1 MLLRRN
7 APGDRERAIALLQQA
22 HDFAKESGM
31 GKVER
36 DSRRLL
42 ANIPV

>member
-7 APGDRERAIALLQQA
+7 RPGDRERAVALLQQA

-36 DSRRLL
+36 DSEQLL
-42 ANIPV
+42 GSLC